1 MKSDKTTS
9 LVRINVAIGLISA
22 AIIAFQLILM
32 QILSYV
38 QWYHFAYMIISIA
51 LLGFGAA
58 GTFLTIFQQKL
69 EKNYYTLFPFL
80 LIVTA
85 ILIPVVVGIA
95 NSEAVRFDS
104 LLIFQDSRHIGK
116 LILTYFIFFLPFLTG
131 ALAIGMSFSKFADQ
145 IGKIYFSNLIGSGI
159 GGIIAIFFMQWIIPE
174 QQSFAV
180 AILAFLGGIVS
191 LPKNKKSLIRIIVP
205 LSTLIL
211 IILFF
216 YPPRLTPSEYKD
228 ISKTMLLPDAKVE
241 YQKSTPHGFV
251 EIVSSPV
258 LRYAPGVSLA
268 YRDSFPVRKVVFNN
282 GNWMGC
288 LLPQPLEANE
298 TNILDYTPQALP
310 YHIDNIKNALI
321 INAGTGENVLL
332 ALSHQVARIT
342 TNETNPEIFNILRQS
357 FEGFYQVQPYQ
368 TMPRTL
374 LTPDTNKYDLIE
386 LPIVGSFFGNSGLN
400 AVEPRYELTIEALR
414 EMWNKLSEK
423 GMISLSCWMDYP
435 VRNAYRLLATIS
447 LLLDENDIAHPP
459 HHVVAIRSWC
469 AITFLVKK
477 SPFKR
482 DEINKVRLFCENRM
496 FDPLVLPEKQEIE
509 RDKYNILQD
518 TTFFTHID
526 QLLSHEKET
535 LIRQYPYR
543 IHPTTDDRPF
553 FFQFVRFKQIPQL
566 ISSIREKNFPFLD
579 IGYVLIIL
587 TFVQIVLIAAIFIL
601 LPLSFRPWK
610 SRNKKWVLMYF
621 SGLGLAY
628 MFLEMVF
635 IQHFTFYFGEPTY
648 AASATLGILLFTSGL
663 GSYYSGKFQNNKKMR
678 LAIPLVIAAILVL
691 YAFVLSP
698 ILTATIGIALP
709 LKIMIAVVLLGTLGF
724 FLGMPFPI
732 GIDYLSGKNTDDIPW
747 AWALNGYFS
756 VISTVLAT
764 IISVELG
771 YLLLLSMAAFIYA
784 LVSISNVWIKA

>member
-159 GGIIAIFFMQWIIPE
+159 GGIIALFFMQWIIPE

-241 YQKSTPHGFV
+241 YRKSTPHGFV

-342 TNETNPEIFNILRQS
+342 ANETNPEIFNILRQS

-386 LPIVGSFFGNSGLN
+386 LPIIGSFFGNSGLN

-414 EMWNKLSEK
+414 EMWSKLSEK

-518 TTFFTHID
+518 TTFFTHVD

-663 GSYYSGKFQNNKKMR
+663 GSYYSGKSQNNKKMR

-709 LKIMIAVVLLGTLGF
+709 LKITIAVVLLGTLGF

>member
-180 AILAFLGGIVS
+180 AILAFVGGIVS
-191 LPKNKKSLIRIIVP
+191 LPKNKKKLIRIIVP

-241 YQKSTPHGFV
+241 YRKSTPHGFV

-386 LPIVGSFFGNSGLN
+386 LPIIGSFFGNSGLN

-482 DEINKVRLFCENRM
+482 DEINKVRLFCEHRM

-526 QLLSHEKET
+526 QLLSHKKET

-648 AASATLGILLFTSGL
+648 AASATLGILLFASGL
-663 GSYYSGKFQNNKKMR
+663 GSYYSGKSQNNKKMR

-709 LKIMIAVVLLGTLGF
+709 LKITIAVVLLGTLGF

-747 AWALNGYFS
+747 AWALNDIFRSS
-756 VISTVLAT
+756 VPFWQPLYRSNWAIFC
-764 IISVELG
+764 
-771 YLLLLSMAAFIYA
+771 YCRWLLLFTL
-784 LVSISNVWIKA
+784 W

>member
-180 AILAFLGGIVS
+180 AILAFVGGIVS
-191 LPKNKKSLIRIIVP
+191 LPKNKKKLIRIIVP

-241 YQKSTPHGFV
+241 YRKSTPHGFV

-342 TNETNPEIFNILRQS
+342 ANETNPEIFNILRQS

-587 TFVQIVLIAAIFIL
+587 TFVQIVFIAAIFIL

-648 AASATLGILLFTSGL
+648 AASATLGILLFASGL

>member
-180 AILAFLGGIVS
+180 AILAFVGGIVS
-191 LPKNKKSLIRIIVP
+191 LPKNKKKLIRIIVP

-241 YQKSTPHGFV
+241 YRKSTPHGFV

-342 TNETNPEIFNILRQS
+342 ANETNPEIFNILRQS

-587 TFVQIVLIAAIFIL
+587 TFVQIVFIAAIFIL

>member
-159 GGIIAIFFMQWIIPE
+159 GGIIALFFMQWIIPE

-251 EIVSSPV
+251 EIVSSPI

-268 YRDSFPVRKVVFNN
+268 YRDSFPIRKVVFNN

-386 LPIVGSFFGNSGLN
+386 LPIIGSFFGNSGLN

-414 EMWNKLSEK
+414 EMWSKLSEK

-518 TTFFTHID
+518 TTFFTHVD

-663 GSYYSGKFQNNKKMR
+663 GSYYSGKSQNNKKMR

>member
-180 AILAFLGGIVS
+180 AILAFVGGIVS
-191 LPKNKKSLIRIIVP
+191 LPKNKKKLIRIIVP

-241 YQKSTPHGFV
+241 YRKSTPHGFV

-342 TNETNPEIFNILRQS
+342 ANETNPEIFNILRQS

-621 SGLGLAY
+621 SGLGVAY

-709 LKIMIAVVLLGTLGF
+709 LKITIAVVLLGTLGF

>member
-180 AILAFLGGIVS
+180 AILAFVGGIVS
-191 LPKNKKSLIRIIVP
+191 LPKNKKKLIRIIVP

-251 EIVSSPV
+251 EIVSSPI

-268 YRDSFPVRKVVFNN
+268 YRDSFPIRKVVFNN

-342 TNETNPEIFNILRQS
+342 ANETNPEIFNILRQS

-526 QLLSHEKET
+526 QLLSHKKET

-587 TFVQIVLIAAIFIL
+587 TFVQIVFIAAIFIL

-709 LKIMIAVVLLGTLGF
+709 LKITIAVVLLGTLGF

>member
-180 AILAFLGGIVS
+180 AILAFVGGIVS
-191 LPKNKKSLIRIIVP
+191 LPKNKKKLIRIIVP

-251 EIVSSPV
+251 EIVSSPI

-268 YRDSFPVRKVVFNN
+268 YRDSFPIRKVVFNN

-386 LPIVGSFFGNSGLN
+386 LPIIGSFFGNSGLN

-518 TTFFTHID
+518 TTFFTHVD

-663 GSYYSGKFQNNKKMR
+663 GSYYSGKSQNNKKMR

>member
-180 AILAFLGGIVS
+180 AILAFVGGIVS
-191 LPKNKKSLIRIIVP
+191 LPKNKKKLIRIIVP

-241 YQKSTPHGFV
+241 YRKSTPHGFV

-386 LPIVGSFFGNSGLN
+386 LPIIGSFFGNSGLN

-414 EMWNKLSEK
+414 EMWSKLSEK

-518 TTFFTHID
+518 TTFFTHVD

-663 GSYYSGKFQNNKKMR
+663 GSYYSGKSQNNKKMR

-709 LKIMIAVVLLGTLGF
+709 LKITIAVVLLGTLGF

>member
-180 AILAFLGGIVS
+180 AILAFVGGIVS
-191 LPKNKKSLIRIIVP
+191 LPKNKKKLIRIIVP

-241 YQKSTPHGFV
+241 YRKSTPHGFV

-526 QLLSHEKET
+526 QLLSHKKET

-709 LKIMIAVVLLGTLGF
+709 LKITIAVVLLGTLGF

>member
-180 AILAFLGGIVS
+180 AILAFVGGIVS
-191 LPKNKKSLIRIIVP
+191 LPKNKKKLIRIIVP

-251 EIVSSPV
+251 EIVSSPI

-310 YHIDNIKNALI
+310 YHIENIKNALI

-342 TNETNPEIFNILRQS
+342 ANETNPEIFNILRQS

-518 TTFFTHID
+518 TTFFTHVD

-587 TFVQIVLIAAIFIL
+587 TFVQIVFIAAIFIL

-663 GSYYSGKFQNNKKMR
+663 GSYYSGKSQNNKKMR

-709 LKIMIAVVLLGTLGF
+709 LKITIAVVLLGTLGF

>member
-180 AILAFLGGIVS
+180 AILAFVGGIVS
-191 LPKNKKSLIRIIVP
+191 LPKNKKKLIRIIVP

-241 YQKSTPHGFV
+241 YRKSTPHGFV

-342 TNETNPEIFNILRQS
+342 ANETNPEIFNILRQS

-386 LPIVGSFFGNSGLN
+386 LPIIGSFFGNSGLN

-414 EMWNKLSEK
+414 EMWSKLSEK

-587 TFVQIVLIAAIFIL
+587 TFVQIVFIAAIFIL

>member
-180 AILAFLGGIVS
+180 AILAFVGGIVS
-191 LPKNKKSLIRIIVP
+191 LPKNKKKLIRIIVP

-241 YQKSTPHGFV
+241 YRKSTPHGFV

-310 YHIDNIKNALI
+310 YHIENIKNALI

-342 TNETNPEIFNILRQS
+342 ANETNPEIFNILRQS

-535 LIRQYPYR
+535 VIRQYPYR

-587 TFVQIVLIAAIFIL
+587 TFVQIVFIAAIFIL

-621 SGLGLAY
+621 SGLGVAY

-709 LKIMIAVVLLGTLGF
+709 LKITIAVVLLGTLGF

>member
-180 AILAFLGGIVS
+180 AILAFVGGIVS
-191 LPKNKKSLIRIIVP
+191 LPKNKKKLIRIIVP

-241 YQKSTPHGFV
+241 YRKSTPHGFV

-342 TNETNPEIFNILRQS
+342 ANETNPEIFNILRQS

-587 TFVQIVLIAAIFIL
+587 TFVQIVFIAAIFIL

-621 SGLGLAY
+621 SGLGVAY

-709 LKIMIAVVLLGTLGF
+709 LKITIAVVLLGTLGF

>member
-180 AILAFLGGIVS
+180 AILAFVGGIVS
-191 LPKNKKSLIRIIVP
+191 LPKNKKKLIRIIVP

-241 YQKSTPHGFV
+241 YRKSTPHGFV

-310 YHIDNIKNALI
+310 YHIENIKNALI

-342 TNETNPEIFNILRQS
+342 ANETNPEIFNILRQS

-587 TFVQIVLIAAIFIL
+587 TFVQIVFIAAIFIL

-621 SGLGLAY
+621 SGLGVAY

-709 LKIMIAVVLLGTLGF
+709 LKITIAVVLLGTLGF

>member
-180 AILAFLGGIVS
+180 AILAFVGGIVS
-191 LPKNKKSLIRIIVP
+191 LPKNKKKLIRIIVP

-241 YQKSTPHGFV
+241 YRKSTPHGFV

-342 TNETNPEIFNILRQS
+342 ANETNPEIFNILRQS

-386 LPIVGSFFGNSGLN
+386 LPIIGSFFGNSGLN

-518 TTFFTHID
+518 TTFFTHVD

-709 LKIMIAVVLLGTLGF
+709 LKITIAVVLLGTLGF

>member
-180 AILAFLGGIVS
+180 AILAFVGGIVS
-191 LPKNKKSLIRIIVP
+191 LPKNKKKLIRIIVP

-241 YQKSTPHGFV
+241 YRKSTPHGFV
-251 EIVSSPV
+251 EIVSSPI

-268 YRDSFPVRKVVFNN
+268 YRDSFPIRKVVFNN

-342 TNETNPEIFNILRQS
+342 ANETNPEIFNILRQS

-587 TFVQIVLIAAIFIL
+587 TFVQIVFIAAIFIL

-621 SGLGLAY
+621 SGLGVAY

-648 AASATLGILLFTSGL
+648 AASATLGILLFASGL

-709 LKIMIAVVLLGTLGF
+709 LKITIAVVLLGTLGF

>member
-1 MKSDKTTS
+1 MESDNTTS
-9 LVRINVAIGLISA
+9 LVRINAAIGLISA

-32 QILSYV
+32 QILSYI

-58 GTFLTIFQQKL
+58 GTFLTIFQKKL
-69 EKNYYTLFPFL
+69 EKNYYTLFPLL

-104 LLIFQDSRHIGK
+104 LLIFQDSRHIGR
-116 LILTYFIFFLPFLTG
+116 LILSYFIFFLPFLTG
-131 ALAIGMSFSKFADQ
+131 ALAIGLSFSKFADQ

-159 GGIIAIFFMQWIIPE
+159 GGIIALFIMQWIIPE

-180 AILAFLGGIVS
+180 AVLAFLGGIVS
-191 LPKNKKSLIRIIVP
+191 LPKNRKTFLRILVP
-205 LSTLIL
+205 LSTLL
-211 IILFF
+211 LAILFF
-216 YPPRLTPSEYKD
+216 YPPRLIPSEYKD

-241 YQKSTPHGFV
+241 YEKSTPHGFV
-251 EIVSSPV
+251 QIVSSPV

-268 YRDSFPVRKVVFNN
+268 YQDSFPVRKVVFNN

-288 LLPQPLEANE
+288 LLPSPLEQNK

-310 YHIDNIKNALI
+310 YHINNIKNAMI

-342 TNETNPEIFNILRQS
+342 ANETNPEIFKMLSQS

-368 TMPRTL
+368 TLPRTL

-386 LPIVGSFFGNSGLN
+386 LPIIGSFFGNSGLN
-400 AVEPRYELTIEALR
+400 AVEPRYELTLEALQ
-414 EMWNKLSEK
+414 EMWNKLSRE

-435 VRNAYRLLATIS
+435 VRNAYRLLSTIG
-447 LLLDENDIAHPP
+447 LLLDKNNINHPP
-459 HHVVAIRSWC
+459 QHVVAIRSWC
-469 AITFLVKK
+469 AVTFLVKK
-477 SPFKR
+477 TPFKR
-482 DEINKVRLFCENRM
+482 NEINKVHLFCENRM
-496 FDPLVLPEKQEIE
+496 FDPLVLPGNQEID
-509 RDKYNILQD
+509 RDKYNMLQD
-518 TTFFTHID
+518 TAFFTHVD
-526 QLLSHEKET
+526 QLLSPNKKT
-535 LIRQYPYR
+535 LIQQYPYR
-543 IHPTTDDRPF
+543 IHPTTDNRPF

-566 ISSIREKNFPFLD
+566 LTSIREKNFPFLD

-587 TFVQIVLIAAIFIL
+587 TFIQIVFIAAIFIL
-601 LPLSFRPWK
+601 LPLSFSPWK
-610 SRNKKWVLMYF
+610 SKNKKWVFIYF

-635 IQHFTFYFGEPTY
+635 IQQFTFYFGEPTY
-648 AASATLGILLFTSGL
+648 AASATLSILLFTSGL
-663 GSYYSGKFQNNKKMR
+663 GSYYSGKFQNSNKIR
-678 LAIPLVIAAILVL
+678 RALPLIIAAILVL
-691 YAFVLSP
+691 YAFILSP
-698 ILTATIGIALP
+698 IFSATIGIAFP
-709 LKIMIAVVLLGTLGF
+709 FKIMIAIVLLGMLGF
-724 FLGMPFPI
+724 FLGMPFPL
-732 GIDYLSGKNTDDIPW
+732 GINYLSEKNTNDIPW

-764 IISVELG
+764 IISVEAG
-771 YLLLLSMAAFIYA
+771 YLLLLLIAAFTYI
-784 LVSISNVWIKA
+784 LVSIANVWIKA

>member
-180 AILAFLGGIVS
+180 AILAFVGGIVS
-191 LPKNKKSLIRIIVP
+191 LPKNKKKLIRIIVP

-241 YQKSTPHGFV
+241 YRKSTPHGFV

-342 TNETNPEIFNILRQS
+342 ANETNPEIFNILRQS

-587 TFVQIVLIAAIFIL
+587 TFVQIVFIAAIFIL

-663 GSYYSGKFQNNKKMR
+663 GSYYSGKSQNNKKMR

>member
-180 AILAFLGGIVS
+180 AILAFVGGIVS
-191 LPKNKKSLIRIIVP
+191 LPKNKKKLIRIIVP

-241 YQKSTPHGFV
+241 YRKSTPHGFV

-342 TNETNPEIFNILRQS
+342 ANETNPEIFNILRQS

-535 LIRQYPYR
+535 VIRQYPYR

-587 TFVQIVLIAAIFIL
+587 TFVQIVFIAAIFIL

-709 LKIMIAVVLLGTLGF
+709 LKITIAVVLLGTLGF

>member
-180 AILAFLGGIVS
+180 AILAFVGGIVS
-191 LPKNKKSLIRIIVP
+191 LPKNKKKLIRIIVP

-216 YPPRLTPSEYKD
+216 YPPQLTPSEYKD

-241 YQKSTPHGFV
+241 YRKSTPHGFV

-342 TNETNPEIFNILRQS
+342 ANETNPEIFNILRQS

-587 TFVQIVLIAAIFIL
+587 TFVQIVFIAAIFIL

-648 AASATLGILLFTSGL
+648 AASATLGILLFASGL

-709 LKIMIAVVLLGTLGF
+709 LKITIAVVLLGTLGF

-764 IISVELG
+764 IISVELD

>member
-180 AILAFLGGIVS
+180 AILAFVGGIVS
-191 LPKNKKSLIRIIVP
+191 LPKNKKKLIRIIVP

-241 YQKSTPHGFV
+241 YRKSTPHGFV

-342 TNETNPEIFNILRQS
+342 ANETNPEIFNILRQS

-535 LIRQYPYR
+535 VIRQYPYR

-587 TFVQIVLIAAIFIL
+587 TFVQIVFIAAIFIL

-621 SGLGLAY
+621 SGLGVAY

-709 LKIMIAVVLLGTLGF
+709 LKITIAVVLLGTLGF

>member
-159 GGIIAIFFMQWIIPE
+159 GGIIALFFMQWIIPE

-241 YQKSTPHGFV
+241 YRKSTPHGFV

-386 LPIVGSFFGNSGLN
+386 LPIIGSFFGNSGLN

-414 EMWNKLSEK
+414 EMWSKLSEK

-518 TTFFTHID
+518 TTFFTHVD

-663 GSYYSGKFQNNKKMR
+663 GSYYSGKSQNNKKMR

>member
-180 AILAFLGGIVS
+180 AILAFVGGIVS
-191 LPKNKKSLIRIIVP
+191 LPKNKKKLIRIIVP

-241 YQKSTPHGFV
+241 YRKSTPHGFV
-251 EIVSSPV
+251 EIVSSPI

-518 TTFFTHID
+518 TTFFTHVD

-587 TFVQIVLIAAIFIL
+587 TFVQIVFIAAIFIL

-663 GSYYSGKFQNNKKMR
+663 GSYYSGKSQNNKKMR

>member
-241 YQKSTPHGFV
+241 YRKSTPHGFV
-251 EIVSSPV
+251 EIISSPV

-268 YRDSFPVRKVVFNN
+268 YRDSFPIRKVVFNN

-386 LPIVGSFFGNSGLN
+386 LPIIGSFFGNSGLN

-459 HHVVAIRSWC
+459 HHIVAIRSWC

-518 TTFFTHID
+518 TTFFTHVD

-663 GSYYSGKFQNNKKMR
+663 GSYYSGKSQNNKKMR

>member
-180 AILAFLGGIVS
+180 AILAFVGGIVS
-191 LPKNKKSLIRIIVP
+191 LPKNKKKLIRIIVP

-251 EIVSSPV
+251 EIVSSPI

-268 YRDSFPVRKVVFNN
+268 YRDSFPIRKVVFNN

-587 TFVQIVLIAAIFIL
+587 TFVQIVFIAAIFIL

-709 LKIMIAVVLLGTLGF
+709 LKITIAVVLLGTLGF

>member
-180 AILAFLGGIVS
+180 AILAFVGGIVS
-191 LPKNKKSLIRIIVP
+191 LPKNKKKLIRIIVP

-241 YQKSTPHGFV
+241 YRKSTPHGFV

-342 TNETNPEIFNILRQS
+342 ANETNPEIFNILRQS

>member
-180 AILAFLGGIVS
+180 AILAFVGGIVS
-191 LPKNKKSLIRIIVP
+191 LPKNKKKLIRIIVP

-251 EIVSSPV
+251 EIVSSPI

-268 YRDSFPVRKVVFNN
+268 YRDSFPIRKVVFNN

-342 TNETNPEIFNILRQS
+342 ANETNPEIFNILRQS

-587 TFVQIVLIAAIFIL
+587 TFVQIVFIAAIFIL

-709 LKIMIAVVLLGTLGF
+709 LKITIAVVLLGTLGF

>member
-180 AILAFLGGIVS
+180 AILAFVGGIVS
-191 LPKNKKSLIRIIVP
+191 LPKNKKKLIRIIVP

-241 YQKSTPHGFV
+241 YRKSTPHGFV
-251 EIVSSPV
+251 EIVSSPI

-342 TNETNPEIFNILRQS
+342 ANETNPEIFNILRQS

-587 TFVQIVLIAAIFIL
+587 TFVQIVFIAAIFIL

-621 SGLGLAY
+621 SGLGVAY

-709 LKIMIAVVLLGTLGF
+709 LKITIAVVLLGTLGF

>member
-159 GGIIAIFFMQWIIPE
+159 GGIIALFFMQWIIPE

-241 YQKSTPHGFV
+241 YRKSTPHGFV

-386 LPIVGSFFGNSGLN
+386 LPIIGSFFGNSGLN

-414 EMWNKLSEK
+414 EMWSKLSEK

-518 TTFFTHID
+518 TTFFTHVD

-663 GSYYSGKFQNNKKMR
+663 GSYYSGKSQNNKKMR

-709 LKIMIAVVLLGTLGF
+709 LKITIAVVLLGTLGF

>member
-180 AILAFLGGIVS
+180 AILAFVGGIVS
-191 LPKNKKSLIRIIVP
+191 LPKNKKKLIRIIVP

-251 EIVSSPV
+251 EIVSSPI

-518 TTFFTHID
+518 TTFFTHVD

-709 LKIMIAVVLLGTLGF
+709 LKITIAVVLLGTLGF

>member
-251 EIVSSPV
+251 EIVSSPI

-310 YHIDNIKNALI
+310 YHIENIKNALI

-587 TFVQIVLIAAIFIL
+587 TFVQIVFIAAIFIL

-621 SGLGLAY
+621 SGLGVAY

>member
-180 AILAFLGGIVS
+180 AILAFVGGIVS
-191 LPKNKKSLIRIIVP
+191 LPKNKKKLIRIIVP

-241 YQKSTPHGFV
+241 YRKSTPHGFV

-342 TNETNPEIFNILRQS
+342 ANETNPEIFNILRQS

-386 LPIVGSFFGNSGLN
+386 LPIIGSFFGNSGLN

-526 QLLSHEKET
+526 QLLSHKKET

-587 TFVQIVLIAAIFIL
+587 TFVQIVFIAAIFIL

-709 LKIMIAVVLLGTLGF
+709 LKITIAVVLLGTLGF

>member
-159 GGIIAIFFMQWIIPE
+159 GGIIALFFMQWIIPE

-241 YQKSTPHGFV
+241 YRKSTPHGFV
-251 EIVSSPV
+251 EIVSSPI

-268 YRDSFPVRKVVFNN
+268 YRDSFPIRKVVFNN

-414 EMWNKLSEK
+414 EMWSKLSEK

-518 TTFFTHID
+518 TTFFTHVD

-663 GSYYSGKFQNNKKMR
+663 GSYYSGKSQNNKKMR

>member
-180 AILAFLGGIVS
+180 AILAFVGGIVS
-191 LPKNKKSLIRIIVP
+191 LPKNKKKLIRIIVP

-216 YPPRLTPSEYKD
+216 YPPQLTPSEYKD

-241 YQKSTPHGFV
+241 YRKSTPHGFV

-342 TNETNPEIFNILRQS
+342 ANETNPEIFNILRQS

-587 TFVQIVLIAAIFIL
+587 TFVQIVFIAAIFIL

-648 AASATLGILLFTSGL
+648 AASATLGILLFASGL
-663 GSYYSGKFQNNKKMR
+663 GSYYSGKSQNNKKMR

-709 LKIMIAVVLLGTLGF
+709 LKITIAVVLLGTLGF

>member
-1 MKSDKTTS
+1 MESDNTTS
-9 LVRINVAIGLISA
+9 LVRINAAIGLISA

-32 QILSYV
+32 QILSYI

-58 GTFLTIFQQKL
+58 GTFLTIFQKKL
-69 EKNYYTLFPFL
+69 EKNYYTLFPLL

-104 LLIFQDSRHIGK
+104 LLIFQDSRHIGR
-116 LILTYFIFFLPFLTG
+116 LILSYFIFFLPFLTG
-131 ALAIGMSFSKFADQ
+131 ALAIGLSFSKFADQ

-159 GGIIAIFFMQWIIPE
+159 GGIIALFIMQWIIPE

-180 AILAFLGGIVS
+180 AVLAFLGGIVS
-191 LPKNKKSLIRIIVP
+191 LPKNRKTFLRILVP
-205 LSTLIL
+205 LSTLL
-211 IILFF
+211 LAILFF
-216 YPPRLTPSEYKD
+216 YPPRLIPSEYKD

-241 YQKSTPHGFV
+241 YEKSTPHGFV
-251 EIVSSPV
+251 QIVSSPV

-268 YRDSFPVRKVVFNN
+268 YQDSFPVRKVVFNN

-288 LLPQPLEANE
+288 LLPSPLEQNK

-310 YHIDNIKNALI
+310 YHINNIKNAMI

-342 TNETNPEIFNILRQS
+342 ANETNPEIFKMLSQS

-368 TMPRTL
+368 TLPRTL

-386 LPIVGSFFGNSGLN
+386 LPIIGSFFGNSGLN
-400 AVEPRYELTIEALR
+400 AVEPRYELTLEALQ
-414 EMWNKLSEK
+414 EMWNKLSRE

-435 VRNAYRLLATIS
+435 VRNAYRLLSTIG
-447 LLLDENDIAHPP
+447 LLLDKNNINHPP
-459 HHVVAIRSWC
+459 QHVVAIRSWC
-469 AITFLVKK
+469 AVTFLVKK
-477 SPFKR
+477 TPFKR
-482 DEINKVRLFCENRM
+482 NEINKVHLFCENRM
-496 FDPLVLPEKQEIE
+496 FDPLVLPGNQEID
-509 RDKYNILQD
+509 RDKYNMLQD
-518 TTFFTHID
+518 TAFFTHVD
-526 QLLSHEKET
+526 QLLSPNKKT
-535 LIRQYPYR
+535 LIRQYSYR
-543 IHPTTDDRPF
+543 IHPTTDNRPF

-587 TFVQIVLIAAIFIL
+587 TFIQIVFIAAIFIL
-601 LPLSFRPWK
+601 LPLSFSPWK
-610 SRNKKWVLMYF
+610 SKNKKWVFIYF

-635 IQHFTFYFGEPTY
+635 IQQFTFYFGEPTY
-648 AASATLGILLFTSGL
+648 AASATLSILLFTSGL
-663 GSYYSGKFQNNKKMR
+663 GSYYSGKFQNSNKIR
-678 LAIPLVIAAILVL
+678 RALPLIIAAILVL
-691 YAFVLSP
+691 YAFILSP
-698 ILTATIGIALP
+698 IFSATIGIAFP
-709 LKIMIAVVLLGTLGF
+709 FKIMIAIVLLGMLGF
-724 FLGMPFPI
+724 FLGMPFPL
-732 GIDYLSGKNTDDIPW
+732 GINYLSEKNTNDIPW

-764 IISVELG
+764 IISVEAG
-771 YLLLLSMAAFIYA
+771 YLLLLLIAAFTYI
-784 LVSISNVWIKA
+784 LVSIANVWIKA

>member
-180 AILAFLGGIVS
+180 AILAFVGGIVS

-251 EIVSSPV
+251 EIVSSPI

-268 YRDSFPVRKVVFNN
+268 YRDSFPIRKVVFNN

-386 LPIVGSFFGNSGLN
+386 LPIIGSFFGNSGLN

-414 EMWNKLSEK
+414 EMWSKLSEK

-518 TTFFTHID
+518 TTFFTHVD

-587 TFVQIVLIAAIFIL
+587 TFVQIVFIAAIFIL

-663 GSYYSGKFQNNKKMR
+663 GSYYSGKSQNNKKMR